1 MNTEGYKLRR
11 FCEKKLEKMPVF
23 YDLTKDIR
31 FKEGVEVGRFNKT
44 RFIAIRI
51 LKRGL
56 LPLEE
61 IAETI
66 DMPLSF
72 VLKIQE
78 ELDENPNLKEK

>member
-11 FCEKKLEKMPVF
+11 FCEKELEKMPVF
-23 YDLTKDIR
+23 YVLTKDIR
-31 FKEGVEVGRFNKT
+31 FKEGVEVGRLSKS
-44 RFIAIRI
+44 RFIAIRV

-61 IAETI
+61 IAEMI

-72 VLKIQE
+72 VLKIQK
-78 ELDENPNLKEK
+78 ELEKNPDLKEK